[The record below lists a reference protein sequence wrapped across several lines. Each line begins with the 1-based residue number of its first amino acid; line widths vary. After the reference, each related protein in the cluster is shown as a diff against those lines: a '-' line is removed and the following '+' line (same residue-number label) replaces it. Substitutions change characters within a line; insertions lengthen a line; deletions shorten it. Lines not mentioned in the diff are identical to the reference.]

1 MKFKFNKNFLLFVTV
16 LFNSY
21 SFITNQ
27 ISSCQ
32 SEDCVIIYL
41 YYNGTMK
48 SECVNDTSNINKIGS
63 IGSYNKIILYDC
75 KNYNDTGCQ
84 IKRNEDE
91 FNKTNCMDKKAQNSN
106 SFCAN
111 LKEYHKENEAEENY
125 TETNYCVDIDIN
137 EYERFKKI
145 NYSVDNLKKNNQN
158 FGILQCYDKFYKLDL
173 YNYIIILI
181 LFSLINF

>member
-75 KNYNDTGCQ
+75 KNYNGTQCQ
-84 IKRNEDE
+84 IKRND
-91 FNKTNCMDKKAQNSN
+91 FNQTNCMNKNTQNSN

-111 LKEYHKENEAEENY
+111 LKEYYKENETVDNY
-125 TETNYCVDIDIN
+125 TETNYCVEIDKN
-137 EYERFKKI
+137 EYETFKTI
-145 NYSVDNLKKNNQN
+145 NYNVENLMKNNKT
-158 FGILQCYDKFYKLDL
+158 FGILECYDKFYKLDL

-181 LFSLINF
+181 LFSLIHF